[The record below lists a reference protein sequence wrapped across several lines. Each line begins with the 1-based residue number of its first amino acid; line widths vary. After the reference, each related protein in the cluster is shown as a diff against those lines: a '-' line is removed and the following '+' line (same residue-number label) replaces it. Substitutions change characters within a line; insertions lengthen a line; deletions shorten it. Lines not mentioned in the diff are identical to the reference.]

1 MGSFEFERVSKFR
14 PRHLTMMM
22 EKGGEGYKEGGRR
35 RTEKDA
41 LEREREGL
49 VLHSYPGQISW

>member
-1 MGSFEFERVSKFR
+1 MNNDQKVNKIAGK
-14 PRHLTMMM
+14 LLGK
-22 EKGGEGYKEGGRR
+22 KGGEGYKEGGRR